1 MDIRARLQAHL
12 GDAFQIEREL
22 GGGGMSRVFV
32 ATEVRLNRRV
42 AIKVL
47 TPELAQGLNA
57 ERFEREI
64 LMAASLQQANI
75 VPLLSAGDF
84 DGLPYFTMPFV
95 EGESLRQRLGE
106 GRLSIDDTIAI
117 LRDVSKALAYSHA
130 RGIVHRDIKPDN
142 VLLSGGTAVVTDF
155 GIAKAISAAK
165 GGADRPE
172 LARDLSGTALTQ
184 LGTSI
189 GTPPYMAPEQVAGD
203 PNLDHRVDLYALGC
217 MAFEMLTGQTPFGDL
232 SPQRILAAHLS
243 EKPAA
248 VESRRPDCPPALAL
262 LVARL
267 LEKDP
272 ADRLA
277 SAAEVVQGLS
287 SVGTA
292 SSEVDALSPSGRMIG
307 ALAGWSVATLV
318 VWVVAKA
325 AVVGIGLPE
334 WTVRGAVGVMFLGL
348 PVLLVTG
355 WVKWMARKAATAT
368 PTLTPGG
375 SSVPRPMSGT
385 MTNIAIK
392 ANRHLSFRK
401 ARRAGVATMAVFVAL
416 VATFMVTRNL
426 GIGPAAS
433 LFASGSLSSDDRL
446 VLADFSAD
454 DSSYVPI
461 LAEAVRS
468 AMSQS
473 NAIKLVTP
481 TDLAVTLVQM
491 RRPATTAVTD
501 AVAAE
506 VAQRSGAKAILG
518 GRMVSAGTG
527 FLIQLELRNAADGA
541 MLASFQGT
549 ADAPTDL
556 LKTIDGLTRK
566 LRSKIGESLR
576 SVANTVPLERAT
588 TTSLEALRLY
598 SESARANDIEQ
609 DYDKGLRLNRQALV
623 LDSTFALAWRKLGVT
638 IANAGGSLA
647 AVDSALEMALRYVD
661 KLPPFEQALVRA
673 TYHDIHQTGWD
684 RTAAIREYREAY
696 RLDSTNL
703 VVANN
708 LSLNFEQTGQYD
720 SALYYNRVLAR
731 LQPGV
736 TSTLKL
742 ARGLRQAGQLEAA
755 RALVDSVR
763 GALGADTTLAIFVS
777 YEGIN
782 SLADGDLRRAG
793 ELSSR
798 LRSAVGV
805 SDQMTGLGVGAITA
819 FTAGQPTE
827 SARLR
832 ARGDSLLGTLDYTAV
847 IPGLGTATAEI
858 LYGTNPASGVAQLD
872 RIVTSEAWR
881 RAAPG
886 DRPWFDVATLYARG
900 DAPDKATGILAAF
913 RREWPQAAASEAMV
927 SRIALV
933 EGEIAMA
940 RGNAAAAVD
949 KFRIATTRIDQDRT
963 ICPAC
968 ALEAMARAFDAAH
981 FSDSARTYLERYLAI
996 PVDIRMST
1004 YTNWETDATR
1014 LAAVRKRLGE
1024 LYDARGERTKAI
1036 AQYQAFVDQWA
1047 DADPELQ
1054 PTVASVRKRIEELQ
1068 KQGG

>member
-1 MDIRARLQAHL
+1 LDLRQELQTHL
-12 GDAFQIEREL
+12 GESFRIEREL

-32 ATEVRLNRRV
+32 AEELRLGRRV

-64 LMAASLQQANI
+64 LLAASLQQANI
-75 VPLLSAGDF
+75 VPVLAAGEF
-84 DGLPYFTMPFV
+84 AGLPYFTMPFV

-106 GRLSIDDTIAI
+106 GRLPIDDTVAI
-117 LRDVSKALAYSHA
+117 LRDVSKALTYSHA

-155 GIAKAISAAK
+155 GIAKALAASQ
-165 GGADRPE
+165 RPE
-172 LARDLSGTALTQ
+172 GASPRDLQPPITQ

-232 SPQRILAAHLS
+232 SPQRMLAAHLS

-287 SVGTA
+287 GVGTS
-292 SSEVDALSPSGRMIG
+292 SSEADALSPSGRMIG
-307 ALAGWSVATLV
+307 ALVGWSVATLV
-318 VWVVAKA
+318 VWIVAKA

-334 WTVRGAVGVMFLGL
+334 WTVRGAVGVMLLGL
-348 PVLLVTG
+348 PVLVVTG
-355 WVKWMARKAATAT
+355 WVKWMARKAATAA

-375 SSVPRPMSGT
+375 TSVPRPLSGT

-401 ARRAGVATMAVFVAL
+401 ARRAGVAAMVVFVAL
-416 VATFMVTRNL
+416 VATFMITRNL

-433 LFASGSLSSDDRL
+433 LFASGSLSSQDRL
-446 VLADFSAD
+446 VLADFAAD

-481 TDLAVTLVQM
+481 TDVAVTLVQM

-501 AVAAE
+501 LVAAE

-527 FLIQLELRNAADGA
+527 FLIQLELRNASDGA

-556 LKTIDGLTRK
+556 LKTVDELTRK
-566 LRSKIGESLR
+566 LRSKIGESLK

-598 SESARANDIEQ
+598 SESVRANDIEQ
-609 DYDKGLRLNRQALV
+609 DYDKGIRLNRQALA
-623 LDSTFALAWRKLGVT
+623 LDSTFALAWRKLGIT
-638 IANAGGSLA
+638 ISNAGGSLA

-673 TYHDIHQTGWD
+673 SYHDIHQTGWD
-684 RTAAIREYREAY
+684 RAAAFREYREAY
-696 RLDSTNL
+696 RLDSTNA

-708 LSLNFEQTGQYD
+708 LSLNFDQAGQYD
-720 SALYYNRVLAR
+720 SAVHYSRVLAR
-731 LQPGV
+731 VQPGLV
-736 TSTLKL
+736 STLKL
-742 ARGLRQAGQLEAA
+742 AVSLRQAGQREAA

-763 GALGADTTLAIFVS
+763 GALGADTTSAIFAT
-777 YEGIN
+777 YEALKSIAG
-782 SLADGDLRRAG
+782 GELRRAS
-793 ELSSR
+793 ELNSG
-798 LRSAVGV
+798 LQSAVGL
-805 SDQMTGLGVGAITA
+805 SDRMAGLGGGAITA

-827 SARLR
+827 AARLL

-858 LYGTNPASGVAQLD
+858 LYGADPAGGVARLD
-872 RIVTSEAWR
+872 RVVSGEAWR
-881 RAAPG
+881 RAAPA

-900 DAPDKATGILAAF
+900 GAPDKATDILAAF
-913 RREWPQAAASEAMV
+913 RREWPQAAASDAMV
-927 SRIALV
+927 SRIAMV

-949 KFRIATTRIDQDRT
+949 KFRIATTRIDQNRT
-963 ICPAC
+963 LCPAC
-968 ALEAMARAFDAAH
+968 ALEAMARAFDAARLP
-981 FSDSARTYLERYLAI
+981 DSALSYIERYLAI
-996 PVDIRMST
+996 PVEARMSN

-1024 LYDARGERTKAI
+1024 LYDAAGERTKAI
-1036 AQYQAFVDQWA
+1036 EQYQAFVDQWQ
-1047 DADPELQ
+1047 DAEPELQ

-1068 KQGG
+1068 RQGG